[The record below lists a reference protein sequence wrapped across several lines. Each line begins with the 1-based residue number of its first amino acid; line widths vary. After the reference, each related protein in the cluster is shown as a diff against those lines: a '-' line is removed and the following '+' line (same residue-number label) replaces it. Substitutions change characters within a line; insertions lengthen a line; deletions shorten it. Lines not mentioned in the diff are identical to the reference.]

1 MEDSSSSRKPI
12 GTSLKGLRGL
22 RDRLM
27 PFVTKNTDHQRHYK
41 QRQTELDERQTAV
54 EAKEND
60 LKQKEEELLSNRI
73 NHDELLKENIRI
85 EKSFKKIE
93 EENYRLKNKL
103 ANEIKNFKTMEAK
116 HLGEIG
122 IIEKEKSEL
131 RKNIRKHKKEIKSI
145 SLELESSKSSLEDYK
160 SKFNKVSLSYEQK
173 IVLCDTFIKDLSKTR
188 KENNEL
194 TSEINIKVIV
204 IKDLEAINSN
214 LKSRLERLKNELVAI
229 SKNPSKKY
237 DLGLNQLK
245 SINNDV
251 FSDLDVIHKLSENV
265 TELIQPPDCITTIGS
280 GPFLE
285 EDFDEYLKCLDI
297 TPVSGGGHWII
308 VGRDGWDEGKLIEL
322 IEDNDLDEVVVLSQE
337 LFVAGIISTHDPFSL
352 PDDILM
358 KFADGHPA
366 LEFLMKQGFEWPEI
380 ILEELDEPRYV
391 LDPRGSYDRV
401 EESPLC
407 LMGYRVGETRGLPY
421 QKRRNILQKTY
432 SDTIPWV
439 GDDDYME
446 EWGQP
451 SRTKRLW
458 RMAHHIAR
466 EINKRK
472 KIPNMKRAVGDWK
485 EDLDWLKE
493 TYYKNGMH
501 FKWPNI

>member
-1 MEDSSSSRKPI
+1 
-12 GTSLKGLRGL
+12 
-22 RDRLM
+22 M

>member
-1 MEDSSSSRKPI
+1 
-12 GTSLKGLRGL
+12 
-22 RDRLM
+22 
-27 PFVTKNTDHQRHYK
+27 
-41 QRQTELDERQTAV
+41 
-54 EAKEND
+54 
-60 LKQKEEELLSNRI
+60 
-73 NHDELLKENIRI
+73 
-85 EKSFKKIE
+85 
-93 EENYRLKNKL
+93 
-103 ANEIKNFKTMEAK
+103 
-116 HLGEIG
+116 
-122 IIEKEKSEL
+122 
-131 RKNIRKHKKEIKSI
+131 
-145 SLELESSKSSLEDYK
+145 
-160 SKFNKVSLSYEQK
+160 VSLSYEQK

>member
-12 GTSLKGLRGL
+12 GTSLKDLRGL

>member
-1 MEDSSSSRKPI
+1 
-12 GTSLKGLRGL
+12 
-22 RDRLM
+22 M

-251 FSDLDVIHKLSENV
+251 FSDLDVIHKLSEDV

>member
-12 GTSLKGLRGL
+12 GTSLKDLRGL

-103 ANEIKNFKTMEAK
+103 ANEIKNFKKMEAK

-251 FSDLDVIHKLSENV
+251 FSDLDVIHKLSEDV